1 MPRVAV
7 AVTLLV
13 LVLGFS
19 SVALAATK
27 KLSASEK
34 GHLHFSKK
42 RITVE
47 HGKVTLKM
55 ANPESS
61 NLEHS
66 VSIKGHGVNKLGR
79 VVQPGSTSKVT
90 AKLRPGTYTF
100 YCHVAEHEA
109 EGMKG
114 KLVVK

>member
-1 MPRVAV
+1 MSRVAV
-7 AVTLLV
+7 VAATMLV
-13 LVLGFS
+13 LVFS
-19 SVALAATK
+19 SVAVAATK
-27 KLSASEK
+27 RLSASED

-42 RITVE
+42 RITVK

-55 ANPESS
+55 ANPATS

-66 VSIKGHGVNKLGR
+66 ISIRGHGVKKLGK
-79 VVQPGSTSKVT
+79 VVGPGSTSKVRVR
-90 AKLRPGTYTF
+90 LRPGTYTF
-100 YCHVAEHEA
+100 YCHVGDHEA